1 MFVGDMEGV
10 HSYVEGICERDE
22 LVGVVEDDMDGVH
35 SSQFLGKN
43 GEEWPNG
50 GIEEGHL
57 SVIDHEGIKAGD
69 TFHFYHPDL
78 TVGASS
84 IAAISSHL
92 RSFNRGSNNATGGD
106 KQDVFGGLIFSCCGE
121 EFFGQANINSSPFV
135 DNFPRVTFGGTFC
148 CRVFGRGVL
157 TPYVKELVVTTRASR
172 RGRRVIQPIGT
183 IIFMVTCLGHLLYDS
198 ILHI

>member
-1 MFVGDMEGV
+1 MTFFAF
-10 HSYVEGICERDE
+10 YQ
-22 LVGVVEDDMDGVH
+22 L
-35 SSQFLGKN
+35 F
-43 GEEWPNG
+43 

-78 TVGASS
+78 TVGVSS

-135 DNFPRVTFGGTFC
+135 DNFPGVTLGWTFC

-157 TPYVKELVVTTRASR
+157 TPYVKESQEQKAVQCCVHTEGVVYLIMSYTPSK
-172 RGRRVIQPIGT
+172 T
-183 IIFMVTCLGHLLYDS
+183 I
-198 ILHI
+198 